1 MTNSTF
7 APALRKQI
15 RSLLVAGGQ
24 ISREGATVV
33 VDGPPE
39 VADTLRA
46 EADRLATSIVPSVT
60 PDDAAL
66 VRSLLED
73 AGVAIAYITDPPAA
87 RNAVGDICA
96 SQPEAIGLDF
106 ETEVLPPFRKP
117 TPIAFNKDG
126 SPAARQPR
134 DGAAA
139 AAFDPYRSKVRL
151 VQAWAGGQHCHI
163 FDMRTVAWSD
173 IAPLF
178 NLPLA
183 IFNAAFEV
191 KRLIKEADIAPAGRI
206 FDVMT
211 AHWLTDGQRPSLGE
225 AIAINYGI
233 VIPKTL
239 GASDW
244 SADALAP
251 EQLEYA
257 ALDAVLCRLL
267 WLTQQTEL
275 FDDIDKQC
283 QEVADATVPA
293 VARME
298 LHGMPIDTDTHR
310 KQVAQWKAD
319 LVAAEAALR
328 TASPLRDMQR
338 PAELQVHLRE
348 VLTDEAAAA
357 WPRTSTGKLTTC
369 RQQLQL
375 NADLPAIDELLKVRA
390 LRKMI
395 EAFGD
400 NLIRAVNPVTGR
412 LHTSFMIAGAS
423 TGRFSAR
430 GPNLQQ
436 MPKGKQKGFRKIFAA
451 PAGQLVMALDYS
463 QIELRAVAEIISDWA
478 GEDSI
483 LRQSFAAGLD
493 AHTATAMAMTG
504 KNRPEDITPEERQMA
519 KPCNFGLLYRMGN
532 RSFYNYIRAGYQ
544 PNITYAEACD
554 LRARFFEGLPD
565 LAAWQDEYS
574 RHSRQQGFTETLCGR
589 RWRWKWRALAADEL
603 DEDAAFYADKLIG
616 FNGAY
621 AVNHPVQGSSAEVM
635 MIALTR
641 LDKVLQDEPAQLIA
655 TVHDE
660 AVVLVPDD
668 LAAVERI
675 AAVARKEMI
684 AAFLEVFPEAPTQ
697 GLVDPAVGP
706 TWGDL
711 VPLQHYLAER
721 RWVQQNQGFVA
732 SNPAI

>member
-1 MTNSTF
+1 MTKAAL

-15 RSLLVAGGQ
+15 RHLLAAGGQ
-24 ISREGATVV
+24 ISCQGAAVV

-39 VADTLRA
+39 VADSLRA
-46 EADRLATSIVPSVT
+46 KADQLAISIVPSVT

-73 AGVAIAYITDPPAA
+73 AGVSVAYITDPAAA
-87 RNAVGDICA
+87 RNAVAEIRA
-96 SQPEAIGLDF
+96 SQPEVIGLDV
-106 ETEVLPPFRKP
+106 ETEVLPTFRQP
-117 TPIAFNKDG
+117 RPVAFNKDG
-126 SPAARQPR
+126 NPATRQPR
-134 DGAAA
+134 DGAAGA
-139 AAFDPYRSKVRL
+139 ALDPYQSKVRL
-151 VQAWAGGQHCHI
+151 VQAWAGGPNCHV
-163 FDMRTVAWSD
+163 FDMRTVAWAD

-178 NLPLA
+178 DPPLA
-183 IFNAAFEV
+183 IFNAVFEL
-191 KRLIKEADIAPAGRI
+191 KRLIKEAGIAPTGRI

-225 AIAINYGI
+225 AIAINYG
-233 VIPKTL
+233 VTIPKTL
-239 GASDW
+239 GGSDW
-244 SADALAP
+244 SADLLAP
-251 EQLEYA
+251 EQLAYA

-267 WLTQQTEL
+267 WLTQQIEL
-275 FDDIDKQC
+275 FDDFDKQC
-283 QEVADATVPA
+283 QELADATVPA

-298 LHGMPIDTDTHR
+298 LHGMPIDIDAHR
-310 KQVAQWKAD
+310 KQVAQWRAD
-319 LVAAEAALR
+319 LVAAEAALSA
-328 TASPLRDMQR
+328 ASPLRDIQR
-338 PAELQVHLRE
+338 PAELQMHLLE
-348 VLTDEAAAA
+348 MLTDEAIAA
-357 WPRTSTGKLTTC
+357 WPRTSTGRLTTC

-400 NLIRAVNPVTGR
+400 SLIRAVNSVTGK
-412 LHTSFMIAGAS
+412 LHTSFIIAGAS

-436 MPKGKQKGFRKIFAA
+436 MPKSKQKGFRKIFAA
-451 PAGQLVMALDYS
+451 PAGQLVLALDYS
-463 QIELRAVAEIISDWA
+463 QIELRAVAEIISYWT

-544 PNITYAEACD
+544 PNITYAEACN
-554 LRARFFEGLPD
+554 LRARFFEGYPD
-565 LAAWQDEYS
+565 LATWQDEYS

-589 RWRWKWRALAADEL
+589 RWRWKWRAQAADDL
-603 DEDAAFYADKLIG
+603 DDDANFYADKLIG

-621 AVNHPVQGSSAEVM
+621 AINHPVQGSSAEVM

-641 LDKVLQDEPAQLIA
+641 LDKVL
-655 TVHDE
+655 
-660 AVVLVPDD
+660 
-668 LAAVERI
+668 
-675 AAVARKEMI
+675 
-684 AAFLEVFPEAPTQ
+684 PTNR
-697 GLVDPAVGP
+697 P
-706 TWGDL
+706 
-711 VPLQHYLAER
+711 
-721 RWVQQNQGFVA
+721 
-732 SNPAI
+732 S